1 MGITWITAAFLITV
15 SELTSAQVPQE
26 RTAVANVGM
35 IERIVASISDGRLK
49 TQQRPLEGA
58 TEILGRL
65 RPKRFLLHTGQFDPQ
80 GRLVLNPDPVPS
92 VGLIAQEAAGVV
104 PEAVLRPVDETKDF
118 WALDYTKL
126 VPILV
131 RAVQQQQAD
140 LGSKASQISNL
151 ESQVSELQEEVKR
164 LFEITETIDK
174 ATRAAVA
181 GLRFEIDRVNSKAE
195 SANGKSS
202 CSCSGK

>member
-1 MGITWITAAFLITV
+1 MNASNSLPFPALRSMGITWITAAFLITV

-26 RTAVANVGM
+26 RAAVANVGM
-35 IERIVASISDGRLK
+35 IERMVVSLSDGRLK

-65 RPKRFLLHTGQFDPQ
+65 RPKRFLLHTGQFDSQ

-104 PEAVLRPVDETKDF
+104 PEAVQRPVDESKDF

-140 LGSKASQISNL
+140 LGGKA
-151 ESQVSELQEEVKR
+151 
-164 LFEITETIDK
+164 F
-174 ATRAAVA
+174 
-181 GLRFEIDRVNSKAE
+181 
-195 SANGKSS
+195 
-202 CSCSGK
+202 